1 MMFRLTLKKKIIS
14 AALVLVIVLSLS
26 SVVGIIKMSDM
37 GQAADKV
44 NNRSLPAVI
53 LLQGMDKQITEIDR
67 LTVRMILEEDPAA
80 RKKDNDDLAKA
91 VALMEKS
98 VNKYQSIASTV
109 KEKELFSNFYGQ
121 WALYL
126 RYLKVVSTAME
137 ENDKVMS
144 YMIIHGNSA
153 IYKAALDEV
162 NKLRLLNEQYAMD
175 AANLSSRSYQSG
187 KILMISLAVISTLL
201 GIIGSLLLAES
212 FTKPILKIAEQ
223 MKLVT
228 RGNLQVEPLKVRS
241 KDEVGELA
249 SDFNVMCES
258 LRNILKEVVENSLL
272 VASTAEQLTA
282 SAEQTSTASEQIAVS
297 ATLVAE
303 GSQTQLADIA
313 ETLNIT
319 VDVSNSVEKI
329 TKRFDNVADL
339 TIQAQEKANNGYAI
353 ISSTVSQIR
362 DVHSKVTQS
371 AEVVNILGEK
381 SAEISQ
387 ITAMISDI
395 AARTNLL
402 SLNAAIEAARAG
414 EHGKGFAVVASEVRN
429 LASQAS
435 EATGKISSLVNEI
448 TLRTD
453 EVVISMNEGVQFLN
467 EGMVLVEGVG
477 TVFSEIVVA
486 VEEVGGE
493 VDNAA
498 IEARSVSGGTV
509 SMVESMRKIA
519 EISERAADSTQTVA
533 SVVEET
539 TASMEEVSAGAN
551 MLAKRAEEM
560 NQTVSVFKI

>member
-1 MMFRLTLKKKIIS
+1 M
-14 AALVLVIVLSLS
+14 
-26 SVVGIIKMSDM
+26 
-37 GQAADKV
+37 
-44 NNRSLPAVI
+44 
-53 LLQGMDKQITEIDR
+53 
-67 LTVRMILEEDPAA
+67 EE
-80 RKKDNDDLAKA
+80 
-91 VALMEKS
+91 S

-109 KEKELFSNFYGQ
+109 EEKELFTNFYGQ
-121 WALYL
+121 WAMYL

-137 ENDKVMS
+137 ENNKVMS

-153 IYKAALDEV
+153 IYNAALDDV

-187 KILMISLAVISTLL
+187 KILMISLTAISTIL
-201 GIIGSLLLAES
+201 GIIGSLLLAAS

-223 MKLVT
+223 MKLVI
-228 RGNLQVEPLKVRS
+228 RGNLQVEPLRVRS

-258 LRNILKEVVENSLL
+258 LSNLLKEVVENSLL

-282 SAEQTSTASEQIAVS
+282 SAEQTSIASEQIAVS
-297 ATLVAE
+297 VTLVAE

-329 TKRFDNVADL
+329 TNRFANVSDL
-339 TIQAQEKANNGYAI
+339 TIQAQEKANNGQAI

-387 ITAMISDI
+387 ISTMISDI
-395 AARTNLL
+395 AASTNLL

-414 EHGKGFAVVASEVRN
+414 EHGKGFAVVAFEVRK
-429 LASQAS
+429 LAAQAS

-453 EVVISMNEGVQFLN
+453 EVVISMNEGVHSLN

-477 TVFSEIVVA
+477 TVFSDIVVA
-486 VEEVGGE
+486 VEEVSGE

-509 SMVESMRKIA
+509 SMLESMRKIA
-519 EISERAADSTQTVA
+519 EISERAADSTQMVA

-539 TASMEEVSAGAN
+539 TAAMEEVSAGAN

>member
-1 MMFRLTLKKKIIS
+1 MFRLTLKKKLIS

-26 SVVGIIKMSDM
+26 SIVGIIKMSDM
-37 GQAADKV
+37 GVAADKV
-44 NNRSLPAVI
+44 NKRSLPAVI
-53 LLQGMDKQITEIDR
+53 LLQGMDKQITEVDR
-67 LTVRMILEEDPAA
+67 LTVRMIIEEDPAA
-80 RKKDNDDLAKA
+80 RKKDQVDLAKA
-91 VALMEKS
+91 IDLMEES

-109 KEKELFSNFYGQ
+109 EEKELFTNFYGQ
-121 WALYL
+121 WAMYL

-137 ENDKVMS
+137 ENNKVMS

-153 IYKAALDEV
+153 IYNAALDDV

-187 KILMISLAVISTLL
+187 KILMISLTAISTIL
-201 GIIGSLLLAES
+201 GIIGSLLLAAS

-228 RGNLQVEPLKVRS
+228 RGNLQVEPLRVRS

-258 LRNILKEVVENSLL
+258 LSNLLKEVVDNSLL

-282 SAEQTSTASEQIAVS
+282 SAEQTSIASEQIAVS
-297 ATLVAE
+297 VTLVAE

-329 TKRFDNVADL
+329 TNRFANVSDL
-339 TIQAQEKANNGYAI
+339 TSQAQEKANNGQAI

-387 ITAMISDI
+387 ISTMISDI
-395 AARTNLL
+395 AASTNLL

-414 EHGKGFAVVASEVRN
+414 EHGKGFAVVAFEVRK
-429 LASQAS
+429 LAAQAS

-453 EVVISMNEGVQFLN
+453 EVVISMNEGVHSLN

-477 TVFSEIVVA
+477 TVFSDIVVA
-486 VEEVGGE
+486 VEEVSGE

-498 IEARSVSGGTV
+498 IEARSVSGSTV
-509 SMVESMRKIA
+509 SMLESMRKIA
-519 EISERAADSTQTVA
+519 EISERAADSTQMVA

-539 TASMEEVSAGAN
+539 TAAMEEVSAGAN

>member
-1 MMFRLTLKKKIIS
+1 MFRLTLKKKLIS

-26 SVVGIIKMSDM
+26 SIVGIIKMSDM
-37 GQAADKV
+37 GVAADKV
-44 NNRSLPAVI
+44 NKRSLPAVI
-53 LLQGMDKQITEIDR
+53 LLQGMDKQITEVDR
-67 LTVRMILEEDPAA
+67 LTVRMIIEDDPAA
-80 RKKDNDDLAKA
+80 RKKDQVDLAKA
-91 VALMEKS
+91 IGLMEES

-109 KEKELFSNFYGQ
+109 EEKELFTNFYGQ
-121 WALYL
+121 WAMYL

-137 ENDKVMS
+137 ENNKVMS

-153 IYKAALDEV
+153 IYNAALDDV

-187 KILMISLAVISTLL
+187 KILMISLTAISTIL
-201 GIIGSLLLAES
+201 GIIGSLLLAAS

-228 RGNLQVEPLKVRS
+228 RGNLQVEPLRVRS

-258 LRNILKEVVENSLL
+258 LSNLLKEVVENSLL

-282 SAEQTSTASEQIAVS
+282 SAEQTSIASEQIAVS
-297 ATLVAE
+297 VTLVAE

-329 TKRFDNVADL
+329 TNRFANVSDL
-339 TIQAQEKANNGYAI
+339 TIQAQEKANNGQAI

-387 ITAMISDI
+387 ISTMISDI
-395 AARTNLL
+395 AASTNLL

-414 EHGKGFAVVASEVRN
+414 EHGKGFAVVAFEVRK
-429 LASQAS
+429 LAAQAS

-453 EVVISMNEGVQFLN
+453 EVVISMNEGVHSLN

-477 TVFSEIVVA
+477 TVFSDIVVA
-486 VEEVGGE
+486 VEEVSGE

-509 SMVESMRKIA
+509 SMLESMRKIA
-519 EISERAADSTQTVA
+519 EISERAADSTQMVA

-539 TASMEEVSAGAN
+539 TAAMEEVSAGAN